1 MIGQRRTGVLIAIVG
16 LLTALCC
23 ARLAQIQVLQHDV
36 WAEEAAGQVRSGV
49 LVPAQRG
56 ALATSDGRVLVSD
69 QPTYTVALAYRAWR
83 RGHPLGQV
91 AHARSALE
99 LRALPLTDAL
109 EQLEAW
115 ALELVALSPAQLA
128 RFAAGEPLA
137 HGSYDL
143 ASCAQPEAEDR
154 RGRASD
160 ARYYIGCLLELQRGE
175 WARLARVPPGPE
187 REQSFVEL
195 TALWREQSAERVRAD
210 LCARLARSV
219 DDLRELAR
227 ALASSAAHELDPH
240 QVAGEPVASGARV
253 QLGEELELH
262 ALVLELERYRRAVEE
277 LAASWTFA
285 QTVGLAPGR
294 IDPRLLWE
302 RFDLRWLAVLMRWE
316 EARCFEWVQ
325 EARARWRA
333 GWLDRYALPSLAR
346 EFARRAAS
354 ATVERERESEVEP
367 ELAQAI
373 ASCFA
378 AIYARGDAF
387 ERALQEGAAPWHE
400 RAAGEWIGAL
410 AGSLAPEP
418 AGGGRERVPLAFQD
432 PRAASAAREDE
443 RVHWAVLERAFAAP
457 GALPQAEQLAAQ
469 GAAALAQALA
479 APRAQREERVLESL
493 RELASALEARFQV
506 QLELELGPRGEQD
519 PHARLQLSQD
529 AQKRAWQSAP
539 YALKDYGSRALE
551 LVRAPSFEVVQLLTR
566 HPDAYRGFEAR
577 EANERRVHL
586 EPGESAPP
594 AGLLLGQVSSAAGL
608 TAQQEQREQSARLRA
623 LRRKPE
629 RSASEERELSELAGE
644 SLLAGQLRGVSGIE
658 GCFDPWLRGSN
669 GFRELLGLESLEGRA
684 RSERLVRP
692 VRHGSDLVLTL
703 SAELQRAAEHALAH
717 PEPDPDPA
725 QRDEDW
731 LAAPVGAIVLMR
743 PNGEVLA
750 AASGPGPR
758 ARGEESASSAGAE
771 LDALERALHAPGF
784 QPPGSVFKPFA
795 AAWALQHLGLDP
807 SATASCTPQGDGFV
821 GYKNLRCLEA
831 GSHRGEVGLKQAL
844 VCSCNAYFAWL
855 GEQYASE
862 QLLEMA
868 HTFGFGEPTGVRP
881 VGAGGRIEDVPR
893 LFRGEL
899 TSEMRMR
906 AANGLVVIQATP
918 LQVARA
924 FAGLAT
930 GVLPSAQLAARIG
943 AAAAPRGPVRELGI
957 EERHL
962 ETVRAALCA
971 VVDAPSGTAH
981 RALGGGELRFSAAAK
996 TGSADLT
1003 ARGESGSGPGRKHGW
1018 VAGWLPQ
1025 RDPALVFVV
1034 FVHDTTKTASHSA
1047 VWVARQLLRDASVVA
1062 WIERELAARAL
1073 EAGGG

>member
-1 MIGQRRTGVLIAIVG
+1 MIGQRRTGVLIGVVS

-23 ARLAQIQVLQHDV
+23 ARLAQIQVLQHEV

-56 ALATSDGRVLVSD
+56 ALSTSDGRVLVSD
-69 QPTYTVALAYRAWR
+69 EPTYTIALAYRAWR

-99 LRALPLTDAL
+99 LRALPLGEAL
-109 EQLEAW
+109 EQLEAS
-115 ALELVALSPAQLA
+115 ALELVSLSPAQLA
-128 RFAAGEPLA
+128 RFAAGEALA
-137 HGSYDL
+137 HGRLDL
-143 ASCAQPEAEDR
+143 AACAEPEAEDR
-154 RGRASD
+154 RGRVSD
-160 ARYYIGCLLELQRGE
+160 ARYYIGCLLELERGE
-175 WARLARVPPGPE
+175 WAHLAHVPPGPE
-187 REQSFVEL
+187 RERSFVEL
-195 TALWREQSAERVRAD
+195 VAAWREQSAERTRAD

-227 ALASSAAHELDPH
+227 ALASSAAQEIDPH
-240 QVAGEPVASGARV
+240 QVAGDLGASGARV
-253 QLGEELELH
+253 QLSEELELH

-302 RFDLRWLAVLMRWE
+302 RFDLRWLAVLMRWD

-325 EARARWRA
+325 EARARWRD
-333 GWLDRYALPSLAR
+333 GWLERYALPSLAR
-346 EFARRAAS
+346 EFARRGGAEAV
-354 ATVERERESEVEP
+354 TP
-367 ELAQAI
+367 ELAQSI
-373 ASCFA
+373 ASSLA

-387 ERALQEGAAPWHE
+387 ERALREGATPWHE
-400 RAAGEWIGAL
+400 RGAEEWIGAL

-432 PRAASAAREDE
+432 ARAARAAEGNE
-443 RVHWAVLERAFAAP
+443 GAHWAVLERAFAAP
-457 GALPQAEQLAAQ
+457 AALPQDEPLAQQ

-479 APRAQREERVLESL
+479 APRAQREQRVLASL
-493 RELASALEARFQV
+493 RELAAALEARFQV
-506 QLELELGPRGEQD
+506 QLELELAPRGAQD
-519 PHARLQLSQD
+519 PHARLRLGQD

-566 HPDAYRGFEAR
+566 HPEAYRGFEAR
-577 EANERRVHL
+577 ESNERRVRL
-586 EPGESAPP
+586 EPGEVAPP
-594 AGLLLGQVSSAAGL
+594 AALLLGQVSSAAGL
-608 TAQQEQREQSARLRA
+608 TAQQEQREQGARLRA
-623 LRRKPE
+623 LRRKAE

-644 SLLAGQLRGVSGIE
+644 SLLAGQKRGVSGLE
-658 GCFDPWLRGSN
+658 GCYDPWLRGSN
-669 GFRELLGLESLEGRA
+669 GFRELLGLESLEGPA

-692 VRHGSDLVLTL
+692 VRHGSDLVLTI
-703 SAELQRAAEHALAH
+703 SNDLQRVSEHVLAH
-717 PEPDPDPA
+717 PEPDPDPS

-731 LAAPVGAIVLMR
+731 LASPVGAIVLMR
-743 PNGEVLA
+743 PTGEVLA

-758 ARGEESASSAGAE
+758 ARAAEDAEAESAGSE
-771 LDALERALHAPGF
+771 LDVLERALHAPGF

-795 AAWALQHLGLDP
+795 AAWALQHLDLDP

-855 GEQYASE
+855 GEQYESQ

-881 VGAGGRIEDVPR
+881 AQAGGRIEDVPR
-893 LFRGEL
+893 LFSGEL

-930 GVLPSAQLAARIG
+930 GVLPSAQLAERIG
-943 AAAAPRGPVRELGI
+943 PTPAPRGPTRALGIDEAHLERVRE
-957 EERHL
+957 
-962 ETVRAALCA
+962 ALCA
-971 VVDAPSGTAH
+971 VVDSPGGTAH

-1003 ARGESGSGPGRKHGW
+1003 ARGETGSGPGRKHGW
-1018 VAGWLPQ
+1018 IAGWLPQ

-1047 VWVARQLLRDASVVA
+1047 VWLARQLLRDASVTA
-1062 WIERELAARAL
+1062 WIEHELGTRAL
-1073 EAGGG
+1073 AAGGG